1 MKTGLLP
8 QLLMNKNEQGFT
20 LIEMMVSLCIFGII
34 ISLTITL
41 SDRLFVQAQEDL
53 FLKQFHEDVLFMQ
66 QETMTKQ
73 QRYKLVFFTS
83 KGEYKLYTNGNSEVV
98 LTRSIPHRWSIQLRT
113 LKKPLEFQMDGQT
126 VHPGK
131 IAFLSPHN
139 TFVVTFPFGKAR
151 FYVTKQ

>member
-1 MKTGLLP
+1 
-8 QLLMNKNEQGFT
+8 MNKNEQGFT

-73 QRYKLVFFTS
+73 QEHKLVFFTS
-83 KGEYKLYTNGNSEVV
+83 KGEYKIYINGYSEVV
-98 LTRSIPHRWSIQLRT
+98 LTRLIPPRWSIQLRT
-113 LKKPLEFQMDGQT
+113 LKKPLEFQFDGQT
-126 VHPGK
+126 VQPGK